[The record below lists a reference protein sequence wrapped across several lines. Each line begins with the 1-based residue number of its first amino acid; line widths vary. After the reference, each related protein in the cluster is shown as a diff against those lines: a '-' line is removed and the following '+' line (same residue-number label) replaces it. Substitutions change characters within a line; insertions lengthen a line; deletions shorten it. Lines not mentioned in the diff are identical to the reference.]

1 MRMKRHLADI
11 DRLLRSA
18 ARAPEDATPEAPFG
32 FATRVVAV
40 WRSGESG
47 NDVTDITRFLRR
59 TGAIAFIVLVL
70 AGVGAYRQV
79 VTDVALSAPQT
90 NEYAIADSA
99 IQTEFSE

>member
-1 MRMKRHLADI
+1 MKRHLTDI

-18 ARAPEDATPEAPFG
+18 ARAPEEAAPEAPFG
-32 FATRVVAV
+32 FDTRVVAA
-40 WRSGESG
+40 WRSGENV
-47 NDVTDITRFLRR
+47 NDMTDITRFLRR

-70 AGVGAYRQV
+70 AGAGAYRQF

-90 NEYAIADSA
+90 NDYAIADSA